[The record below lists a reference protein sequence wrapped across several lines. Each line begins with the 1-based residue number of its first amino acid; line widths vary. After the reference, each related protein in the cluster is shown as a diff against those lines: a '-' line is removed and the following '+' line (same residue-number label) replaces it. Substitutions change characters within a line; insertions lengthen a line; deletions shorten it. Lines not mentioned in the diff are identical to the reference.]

1 MSSKRM
7 GPETAALLEEWLKSL
22 LGSSATAPAIGPLSW
37 AGVGAVLIF
46 AALGLVAQ
54 SIAAAI
60 LRALARPRADLDADP
75 TVRPHVG
82 RAVGKP
88 AYSLI
93 WIATAY
99 FMAAPLVVALGPSA
113 AAATLERMLGDLLDL
128 GSFAVLFW
136 VCHRFTSVL
145 DERLERWGARG
156 DRLARYLLLPLIG
169 RSLRILLPILGVIF
183 ALPLLDLP
191 DRYGRLVSKGT
202 SILLI
207 IALALIAFQA
217 VRTLERALLLRFDI
231 HAPDNLQARKV
242 HTQVQVIGRAIDVV
256 ICLLALASILM
267 LFSEVRHVGTSLLAS
282 AGIVSIVAGVA
293 AQKPLANVLAG
304 FQIALAQPV
313 RVDDVVIV
321 EGEWGRIEEITL
333 TYVVVHVWDDRRLV
347 LPLSYFI
354 EKPFQNWT
362 RTSSELL
369 GSVFVWVDYTF
380 PVEEGR
386 AALKEII
393 DASPRWDK
401 RFWNLQVTDADARTM
416 QLRVLATAANASQAF
431 DLRCE
436 IREKFIAH
444 IQKHHPQSLPR
455 VRANLNPS

>member
-1 MSSKRM
+1 M
-7 GPETAALLEEWLKSL
+7 GVETAALLEGWLESL
-22 LGSSATAPAIGPLSW
+22 LGPSATAPAIGSLSW
-37 AGVGAVLIF
+37 EGMGAVLIF

-54 SIAAAI
+54 SIAAAAI
-60 LRALARPRADLDADP
+60 RRVSARPGTDRDADP
-75 TVRPHVG
+75 TVRPRMG

-88 AYSLI
+88 AYALI

-99 FMAAPLVVALGPSA
+99 FMAAPLVVSLGPSA
-113 AAATLERMLGDLLDL
+113 AAATLERMLGVLLDL

-136 VCHRFTSVL
+136 VCYRFTSVL
-145 DERLERWGARG
+145 DARLERWGARG
-156 DRLARYLLLPLIG
+156 KRLTHNLLLPLIG

-183 ALPLLDLP
+183 GLPLLDLP
-191 DRYGRLVSKGT
+191 ERYDRLVSKGT

-217 VRTLERALLLRFDI
+217 VRTLEQGLLRVFDI
-231 HAPDNLQARKV
+231 RAPDNLQARKV

-256 ICLLALASILM
+256 ISLLALASILM

-282 AGIVSIVAGVA
+282 AGIVGIVAGVA

-333 TYVVVHVWDDRRLV
+333 TYVVVHLWDDRRLV

-362 RTSSELL
+362 RTSSQLL
-369 GSVFVWVDYTF
+369 GSIFVWVDYTF
-380 PVEEGR
+380 SVEEGR

-393 DASPRWDK
+393 EASPRWDK

-416 QLRVLATAANASQAF
+416 QLRVLATAADASQAF

-444 IQKHHPQSLPR
+444 IQKFHPQSLPQ

>member
-1 MSSKRM
+1 
-7 GPETAALLEEWLKSL
+7 
-22 LGSSATAPAIGPLSW
+22 
-37 AGVGAVLIF
+37 
-46 AALGLVAQ
+46 
-54 SIAAAI
+54 
-60 LRALARPRADLDADP
+60 
-75 TVRPHVG
+75 
-82 RAVGKP
+82 
-88 AYSLI
+88 
-93 WIATAY
+93 
-99 FMAAPLVVALGPSA
+99 
-113 AAATLERMLGDLLDL
+113 
-128 GSFAVLFW
+128 
-136 VCHRFTSVL
+136 
-145 DERLERWGARG
+145 
-156 DRLARYLLLPLIG
+156 
-169 RSLRILLPILGVIF
+169 
-183 ALPLLDLP
+183 
-191 DRYGRLVSKGT
+191 
-202 SILLI
+202 LI

-256 ICLLALASILM
+256 ISLLALASILM

-444 IQKHHPQSLPR
+444 IQKHHPQSLPQ

>member
-1 MSSKRM
+1 MQSM
-7 GPETAALLEEWLKSL
+7 GPETAALLEGWLESL
-22 LGSSATAPAIGPLSW
+22 LGSSATAPAIGSLSW

-60 LRALARPRADLDADP
+60 LRAGARPRADRDADP
-75 TVRPHVG
+75 MVRPHVG

-113 AAATLERMLGDLLDL
+113 ATATLERMLGGLLDL

-136 VCHRFTSVL
+136 VCFRFTSVL
-145 DERLERWGARG
+145 DAQLKCWGARG
-156 DRLARYLLLPLIG
+156 DRLAQNLLLPLIG

-191 DRYGRLVSKGT
+191 DRYDRLVSKGT

-231 HAPDNLQARKV
+231 RAPDNLQARKV

-256 ICLLALASILM
+256 ISLLALASILM

-282 AGIVSIVAGVA
+282 AGIVGIVAGVA

-333 TYVVVHVWDDRRLV
+333 TYVVVHLWDDRRLV

-393 DASPRWDK
+393 EASPRWDK

-416 QLRVLATAANASQAF
+416 QLRVLATATDASQAF